1 MVDHKWISNSSN
13 RSSMVMIVEM
23 SLVSLQLLLW
33 CSPLALPKLTS
44 HGLAQQLL
52 VWHATVK
59 LKRLQL

>member
-33 CSPLALPKLTS
+33 FSPLALPKLTYLS
-44 HGLAQQLL
+44 QAQLAL
-52 VWHATVK
+52 H
-59 LKRLQL
+59 

>member
-1 MVDHKWISNSSN
+1 
-13 RSSMVMIVEM
+13 MIVEM

-33 CSPLALPKLTS
+33 YSPLALPKLIS

-59 LKRLQL
+59 LKLLQLQAIQQQQLLLQL